1 MTDTSTI
8 FLRPATSTDAAANP
22 TKLVRRIGALI
33 AFLVFGAVAHGQTFP
48 EPQTIKINERIFVL
62 LGPVQ
67 HANRLNQGYMINS
80 TVIVGD
86 KGVVLVDSGGTD
98 EVGRHIATAVRR
110 ITDKPITHVVNTH
123 HHGDHYLGNVAFEGA
138 TFISSE
144 MCRRMVLETGHE
156 WLGIMERA
164 IGRKLPG
171 TRPLAAEVTYAAGTR
186 TETFIHGVRLVFW
199 VPQGSHTIG
208 DLLVHLPDDKVLV
221 AGDVLVNRIVP
232 TLQDG
237 YLKNWIRTLDEL
249 SALGVTHFVPG
260 HGDLM
265 TLRDVTALRS
275 AMLRFYSGVQE
286 GFRNGQS
293 EGEIRKS
300 LDLSTWDKLERS
312 YVIGRNINRAYLE
325 IEADSFEK

>member
-1 MTDTSTI
+1 M
-8 FLRPATSTDAAANP
+8 
-22 TKLVRRIGALI
+22 RRLGALI
-33 AFLVFGAVAHGQTFP
+33 ALLALGAAAYAQTFP
-48 EPQTIKINERIFVL
+48 QPRTIKINDRVYVL
-62 LGPVQ
+62 LGPIQ

-86 KGVVLVDSGGTD
+86 KGVILVDSGGSD
-98 EVGRHIATAVRR
+98 EVGRHIAKAVRK
-110 ITDKPITHVVNTH
+110 ITDKPVTHVVNTH

-144 MCRRMVLETGHE
+144 MCRKMVLETGHE
-156 WLGIMERA
+156 LLGIMERD

-171 TRPLAAEVTYAAGTR
+171 TRPIAAQVTYAAGTR

-199 VPQGSHTIG
+199 VSQGSHTIG

-221 AGDVLVNRIVP
+221 AGDVLVSRVVP

-237 YLKNWIRTLDEL
+237 FMKNWIGTLDEIL
-249 SALGVTHFVPG
+249 ALDVAYFVPG

-265 TLRDVTALRS
+265 SPGDIIGLRS
-275 AMLRFYSGVQE
+275 AMLRFYSGVKE
-286 GFRNGQS
+286 GFRKGQS
-293 EGEIRKS
+293 EDQIRKS
-300 LDLSTWDKLERS
+300 LDLSIWEKLERS

-325 IEADSFEK
+325 IEADSFDK